1 MKSIIRI
8 ISIGGISFLLLSFR
22 SFSQNKLS
30 IDLASIRNIKK
41 SHTGLSVS
49 SYYHVTKHLSGG
61 LEVNQFFPI
70 HRIVHEEDLL
80 QSAMD
85 IDLNA
90 HYNFYVFKNI
100 IFYPIT
106 GICHNSDIEKNL
118 ETGKRHSKQFWSF
131 NSGAGITLGNAK
143 CSPFVE
149 YSYTWGQLNQQ
160 FLMAGVCFEIEWG
173 SHKH

>member
-1 MKSIIRI
+1 MKSFIRI
-8 ISIGGISFLLLSFR
+8 ISIGGISLLLLSFR

-30 IDLASIRNIKK
+30 IDLASIRNIHT

-49 SYYHVTKHLSGG
+49 SYYYLTKHLSGG
-61 LEVNQFFPI
+61 LEVNKFFPI
-70 HRIVHEEDLL
+70 HRVVHEEDL
-80 QSAMD
+80 QHSATD

-90 HYNFYVFKNI
+90 HYNFHVFKNI

-106 GICHNSDIEKNL
+106 GICHNSDNEKNL
-118 ETGKRHSKQFWSF
+118 ETGKRQSKQFWSF
-131 NSGAGITLGNAK
+131 NSGAGITLENAK

-160 FLMAGVCFEIEWG
+160 FLMAGVCIEIEWG
-173 SHKH
+173 NHKH